1 MSRTRRV
8 GSIIAT
14 AAGVQFLIGSA
25 RAQTSDGS
33 GGGALGDVIVWAI
46 TEALKILFSP
56 LEGIIQNHA
65 NDVLTVIVGTPHP
78 NSVFSE
84 PTNGSWPGIYTYFW
98 DTIVPLT
105 LLLWALAVG
114 IVIFLES
121 TSYLFSSYH
130 RTKLKRRAF
139 AGLLGILAWW
149 WMDALARQLIH
160 ELTLFLA
167 PNLSDITLFE
177 TLSFGAVGS
186 ITAIASLS
194 VDLFLL
200 GLVLL
205 IYFVR
210 EVVLYLFTLL
220 VPILIAFWIPGVGP
234 FRLVSEFTKRLAGF
248 YVPFLFMT
256 VPVALLF
263 RLGEILGNS
272 FGFSVEGLGA
282 WLVALIIPIV
292 AVVSP
297 FVLFWQAGSIF
308 FMAQSASHHSSRRRA
323 HGRITGAQERGQT
336 ATHGGRNFVR
346 GVRGQQAVNADGQA
360 VFNSGNSRAHAAGSR
375 LNTTGSRLRGTLARE
390 HTTEAESNASPSGR
404 ESSRSSSDT
413 STESRNQRFETL
425 RDRADS
431 RDERRR
437 EKRDSGAV
445 DDDPRYIQ

>member
-1 MSRTRRV
+1 MGAV
-8 GSIIAT
+8 
-14 AAGVQFLIGSA
+14 
-25 RAQTSDGS
+25 RAQAGEGG

-46 TEALKILFSP
+46 TESLKVLFSP

-65 NDVLTVIVGTPHP
+65 NDVLTVIIGTPHP
-78 NSVFSE
+78 NAVFTE
-84 PTNGSWPGIYTYFW
+84 PTNNSWPGIYTYFW
-98 DTIVPLT
+98 DVIVPLS
-105 LLLWALAVG
+105 LLLWALAAG

-130 RTKLKRRAF
+130 RAKLKRRAF

-149 WMDALARQLIH
+149 WMDALARQFIH

-167 PNLSDITLFE
+167 PDLSEITLFE

-186 ITAIASLS
+186 VTAIAALS

-234 FRLVSEFTKRLAGF
+234 FRLVSEFMKRLAGF

-272 FGFSVEGLGA
+272 FGFTVEGLGA

-297 FVLFWQAGSIF
+297 FILFWQAGSIF

-323 HGRITGAQERGQT
+323 HGRIAGAQEKGQI
-336 ATHGGRNFVR
+336 ASHGGRNFVR

-375 LNTTGSRLRGTLARE
+375 LNTTGSRLRGTFARE
-390 HTTEAESNASPSGR
+390 HTAEAETNTSASGSD
-404 ESSRSSSDT
+404 SVRSSSDR
-413 STESRNQRFETL
+413 SSESRNQRFDTL
-425 RDRADS
+425 RDRTDS
-431 RDERRR
+431 RNKQKR
-437 EKRDSGAV
+437 ESRDSGAV